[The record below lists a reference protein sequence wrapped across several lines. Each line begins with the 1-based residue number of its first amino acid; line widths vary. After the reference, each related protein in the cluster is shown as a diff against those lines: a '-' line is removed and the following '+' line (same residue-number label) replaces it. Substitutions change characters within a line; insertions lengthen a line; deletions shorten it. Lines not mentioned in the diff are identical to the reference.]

1 MCASDLRDYVSL
13 GLFFLSL
20 STMLFHFTYRIVGAT
35 VAFLYPG
42 YASYK
47 TLSQRPAS
55 EEDLERWL
63 MYWSVLGCVVAVEY
77 TTEWLVSWIP
87 FYYTLKTLFLLY
99 LALPQTRGS
108 SYLYINHLQPFFHR
122 HESQIDA
129 TLASLKAKVYTFL
142 QERFRALWD
151 QIVAAAAG
159 QGQVVGRQA
168 NAAAP
173 SAANPAGPTQ
183 LLSSLWGT
191 YGPGIIAS
199 GSALLRQTAAAAG
212 TRPPATPAFTPSSSG
227 STQSVLD
234 RRRELEEE
242 LANLAAADPNAA
254 VLTPPTG
261 SRPSASRGSSDS
273 DLRNRDP
280 STSGRF
286 EEIEVPSDVEGYDV
300 DGPREGEVGYVAGGR
315 PGAAKRG
322 SWFGGWGGS
331 NVGSSKGG
339 YERVKSD

>member
-1 MCASDLRDYVSL
+1 M
-13 GLFFLSL
+13 
-20 STMLFHFTYRIVGAT
+20 
-35 VAFLYPG
+35 
-42 YASYK
+42 
-47 TLSQRPAS
+47 
-55 EEDLERWL
+55 
-63 MYWSVLGCVVAVEY
+63 
-77 TTEWLVSWIP
+77 
-87 FYYTLKTLFLLY
+87 
-99 LALPQTRGS
+99 
-108 SYLYINHLQPFFHR
+108 
-122 HESQIDA
+122 
-129 TLASLKAKVYTFL
+129 KAKIYTFL

-159 QGQVVGRQA
+159 QGQQPAGRQA

-183 LLSSLWGT
+183 LVSSLWTT

-199 GSALLRQTAAAAG
+199 GTALLRQTTAAAA

-254 VLTPPTG
+254 ILTPSAG
-261 SRPSASRGSSDS
+261 LRPSASRGSSNS
-273 DLRNRDP
+273 DLRNRDH

-300 DGPREGEVGYVAGGR
+300 DGPREGEAGYVAGGR

-322 SWFGGWGGS
+322 SWFGSWGGS
-331 NVGSSKGG
+331 NLGSSKGG